1 MCILEILVFLK
12 IKEVPL
18 LTFYKHYGYNE
29 QCNII
34 IMSCYPKTKNATDR
48 NRHTKSIYPVVF
60 LYTLIQYTCSISS
73 FHGMLRFQCISKK
86 HCTGKKYATS
96 TDNIAGNGEPS
107 ECNKMLMS
115 LLHNP
120 MVQHTLC
127 ITGRTVD
134 NFRMV
139 YS

>member
-12 IKEVPL
+12 IKQVPL
-18 LTFYKHYGYNE
+18 LTFYKHYEYNE
-29 QCNII
+29 HCNII
-34 IMSCYPKTKNATDR
+34 IMSCYPKTKNTTDR

-73 FHGMLRFQCISKK
+73 FHRMFRFQCISK
-86 HCTGKKYATS
+86 
-96 TDNIAGNGEPS
+96 NAGNGEPS

-120 MVQHTLC
+120 MVQHILC

>member
-12 IKEVPL
+12 IKQVPL
-18 LTFYKHYGYNE
+18 LIFYKHYGYNE
-29 QCNII
+29 HCNII
-34 IMSCYPKTKNATDR
+34 IMSCYPKTKNTTDR

-73 FHGMLRFQCISKK
+73 FHRMFRFQCISKNTALGRSMP
-86 HCTGKKYATS
+86 HPPITLLA
-96 TDNIAGNGEPS
+96 
-107 ECNKMLMS
+107 MLMS